1 VSAMSAVPV
10 HPLWSGSCRFLMMST
25 VVMAA
30 AAAAVLAVGTQDARL
45 LRLGLVAALW
55 AALLG
60 AFAAAQMRRE
70 ARSSAEHAARLR
82 STYQLELE
90 REVTARRVHTLTVE
104 RELREQAELTQRRE
118 LGELRAELAA
128 MRANLERLGGA
139 APSKIGPSK
148 IEPSKIEIVERVTL
162 HAESTRVLP
171 MPAQPRSIDGSGVS
185 GTGVSD
191 RVVSGGAGSYAPGR
205 HDVPVGEWP
214 HSPANG
220 AGSHTDGRR
229 ALLAREGASSAM
241 PAQSPTMQGQRTV
254 DDLIAAHGGIAPTAR
269 RRRNHA

>member
-1 VSAMSAVPV
+1 MSAMSAVPV
-10 HPLWSGSCRFLMMST
+10 RPLWSGSCRLLMMST

-30 AAAAVLAVGTQDARL
+30 GAAAVLAVGTQDAGL

-70 ARSSAEHAARLR
+70 ASSSAEHAARLR

-104 RELREQAELTQRRE
+104 RELREQAELLQQRE

-128 MRANLERLGGA
+128 MRANLERLGA
-139 APSKIGPSK
+139 AP
-148 IEPSKIEIVERVTL
+148 VMERVTL
-162 HAESTRVLP
+162 HAESTRLLP
-171 MPAQPRSIDGSGVS
+171 LPAQPCSIDG
-185 GTGVSD
+185 
-191 RVVSGGAGSYAPGR
+191 GGAGSGEPGR
-205 HDVPVGEWP
+205 HGVPVGQWP

-220 AGSHTDGRR
+220 AGQHTKGRR
-229 ALLAREGASSAM
+229 ALQARDSTSPAM
-241 PAQSPTMQGQRTV
+241 PVPSPAMQGQRTV

>member
-1 VSAMSAVPV
+1 MSAMSAVPV

-25 VVMAA
+25 VVMAT
-30 AAAAVLAVGTQDARL
+30 AAAAVLAVGTHDARL

-90 REVTARRVHTLTVE
+90 REVTARRVHALTVE

-128 MRANLERLGGA
+128 MRANLERLGGV
-139 APSKIGPSK
+139 APSKIGSSK
-148 IEPSKIEIVERVTL
+148 VEPSKIEIVERVTL
-162 HAESTRVLP
+162 HAESTRMLP
-171 MPAQPRSIDGSGVS
+171 VPAQPRSIDGSGVS
-185 GTGVSD
+185 GTGV
-191 RVVSGGAGSYAPGR
+191 P
-205 HDVPVGEWP
+205 
-214 HSPANG
+214 
-220 AGSHTDGRR
+220 GSHTDGRR
-229 ALLAREGASSAM
+229 ALQAREGASSAM

>member
-1 VSAMSAVPV
+1 MSAVPV

-104 RELREQAELTQRRE
+104 RELREQAELTQLRE

-128 MRANLERLGGA
+128 VRANLERLGGA
-139 APSKIGPSK
+139 P
-148 IEPSKIEIVERVTL
+148 VMERVTL
-162 HAESTRVLP
+162 HAESTRLLP
-171 MPAQPRSIDGSGVS
+171 LPAQPRSIDGSGVS
-185 GTGVSD
+185 GTRVSD
-191 RVVSGGAGSYAPGR
+191 SGVSGGAGSHGPGR
-205 HDVPVGEWP
+205 HGVPVGEWP

-220 AGSHTDGRR
+220 AGSHTNGRC
-229 ALLAREGASSAM
+229 ALQAPARTSLAM
-241 PAQSPTMQGQRTV
+241 PAQSPAMQGQRTV

>member
-1 VSAMSAVPV
+1 
-10 HPLWSGSCRFLMMST
+10 MMST

-30 AAAAVLAVGTQDARL
+30 AAATVLAVGTQDARL

-128 MRANLERLGGA
+128 MRANLERLGGVE
-139 APSKIGPSK
+139 PSK

-162 HAESTRVLP
+162 HAESTRMLP

-185 GTGVSD
+185 GTGVS
-191 RVVSGGAGSYAPGR
+191 
-205 HDVPVGEWP
+205 
-214 HSPANG
+214 
-220 AGSHTDGRR
+220 GSHTNGRR
-229 ALLAREGASSAM
+229 ALQAREGASSAM
-241 PAQSPTMQGQRTV
+241 QAQSPTMQGQRTV

>member
-25 VVMAA
+25 VVMA

-82 STYQLELE
+82 SAYQLELE
-90 REVTARRVHTLTVE
+90 REVTARRAHTLTVE
-104 RELREQAELTQRRE
+104 RELREQVELIQRQE

-128 MRANLERLGGA
+128 VRANLERLGGA
-139 APSKIGPSK
+139 P
-148 IEPSKIEIVERVTL
+148 VMERVTL
-162 HAESTRVLP
+162 HAESTRLLP
-171 MPAQPRSIDGSGVS
+171 LPAQPRSIDGGGVLGSGVS
-185 GTGVSD
+185 GTRVSGSGVSG
-191 RVVSGGAGSYAPGR
+191 RAGSYAQGR
-205 HDVPVGEWP
+205 HGAPVREWP
-214 HSPANG
+214 YPAANG
-220 AGSHTDGRR
+220 AASHADGRR
-229 ALLAREGASSAM
+229 GLPAPSRTSPAM
-241 PAQSPTMQGQRTV
+241 PAQSPEMQGQRTV

-269 RRRNHA
+269 RRRNHV

>member
-1 VSAMSAVPV
+1 MSAMSAVPL

-70 ARSSAEHAARLR
+70 ARSSAEHTARLR

-139 APSKIGPSK
+139 PIM
-148 IEPSKIEIVERVTL
+148 ERVTL
-162 HAESTRVLP
+162 HAESTRLLP
-171 MPAQPRSIDGSGVS
+171 LPAQPRSIDGSGVS
-185 GTGVSD
+185 VTSVSGSGVSD
-191 RVVSGGAGSYAPGR
+191 SGVSGGAGSHGPGR
-205 HDVPVGEWP
+205 HGVPVGEWP
-214 HSPANG
+214 HAPANG
-220 AGSHTDGRR
+220 AGSHANGRR
-229 ALLAREGASSAM
+229 ALQAPDRTSPAM
-241 PAQSPTMQGQRTV
+241 PAQSPAMQGQRTV

>member
-1 VSAMSAVPV
+1 MT
-10 HPLWSGSCRFLMMST
+10 ST

-70 ARSSAEHAARLR
+70 ARSSAEHVARLR
-82 STYQLELE
+82 CTYQLELE

-104 RELREQAELTQRRE
+104 RELREQAELTQLRE

-128 MRANLERLGGA
+128 VRANLERLGGA
-139 APSKIGPSK
+139 P
-148 IEPSKIEIVERVTL
+148 VMERVTL
-162 HAESTRVLP
+162 HAESTRLLP
-171 MPAQPRSIDGSGVS
+171 LAAQPRSIDTGGFPGSGVS
-185 GTGVSD
+185 GTRVSD
-191 RVVSGGAGSYAPGR
+191 SGVSGGGGTYAPGR
-205 HDVPVGEWP
+205 HGVPVGEWP

-220 AGSHTDGRR
+220 AGPHANGRR
-229 ALLAREGASSAM
+229 ALQAPDRTSSAM
-241 PAQSPTMQGQRTV
+241 PAQSPAMQGQRTV
-254 DDLIAAHGGIAPTAR
+254 DDLIAAHGGGIAPTAR